1 MLSML
6 AVLLAGQPLTLQ
18 IDSPQK
24 KLLVG
29 EPWKLVVTWTGDLG
43 PREAVQTGIEALRLY
58 VDDGSGEK
66 VYREDRYRRPGDP
79 ITDYPTPVYRLH
91 SGELLRENFVFVTGR
106 HYSAG
111 ESSLEL
117 PVDPLLFPRAGRY
130 TVRAMQERW
139 AAPPMWSKKL
149 SVTVNDPKGSDREVR
164 HRVRGHERVLVDKD
178 TPGSESA
185 LDDLLASH
193 PHSPYLVWSRLR
205 RMQESPEANHPEF
218 RRLLDEARGSSEPHA
233 SSRVLE
239 DFRHRL
245 VREVLAFE
253 RWGLYEEDA
262 WAFAL
267 TQAQETEDAALQS
280 RIRADILRKYP
291 QSAAANAIARA
302 EREEAARADE

>member
-1 MLSML
+1 MLTML

-79 ITDYPTPVYRLH
+79 IMDYPTPTYRLR
-91 SGELLRENFVFVTGR
+91 SGELFRENFVFVTGR
-106 HYSAG
+106 HYSTGA
-111 ESSLEL
+111 SSLKL

-130 TVRAMQERW
+130 VVRAMQERW

-149 SVTVNDPKGSDREVR
+149 SIAVNDPKGPDREVR
-164 HRVRGHERVLVDKD
+164 DRVRGHERVLVDED
-178 TPGSESA
+178 TPESEAA

-205 RMQESPEANHPEF
+205 RMRESAEANHPEL
-218 RRLLDEARGSSEPHA
+218 RRLLDEARRPSDHHA
-233 SSRVLE
+233 FNRVLE

-245 VREVLAFE
+245 AEEVLAFKH
-253 RWGLYEEDA
+253 WSVYEEDA

-267 TQAQETEDAALQS
+267 TQADETEDAALEA

-291 QSAAANAIARA
+291 HSAAANAIARQ
-302 EREEAARADE
+302 ARAEASEE